1 MGDDEL
7 RAAFRSLY
15 LAAAS
20 FAAES
25 PRRPL
30 PAARSR
36 TLVLTVAVALAC
48 VAVGQAG
55 DLVALAHGVT
65 PSGPLGMP
73 PAP

>member
-1 MGDDEL
+1 MRL
-7 RAAFRSLY
+7 SY
-15 LAAAS
+15 VTT
-20 FAAES
+20 
-25 PRRPL
+25 
-30 PAARSR
+30 
-36 TLVLTVAVALAC
+36 TLGFVAVALAC